1 MTGGRVLSIQTCI
14 SISSSRRFIIF
25 QLVEPLLLHMYHH
38 ITQDMRQLLLY
49 ANHLQI
55 WARQATSV
63 KSTNN
68 RGDTQVWL
76 DHPELL
82 SSHPLQQCQRVWKT
96 GLAYDGNNWILS
108 ALYAGSG
115 AGEYKYLSCQDNI
128 HIFILLDSPP
138 VSTDS
143 YYWPDFYDY
152 QIVKTPD
159 IMVRWVV

>member
-68 RGDTQVWL
+68 RGDTLAWRG
-76 DHPELL
+76 PPALL
-82 SSHPLQQCQRVWKT
+82 TSHPLQQCQRVWKT

-108 ALYAGSG
+108 ALYANCVENELRNINIYFGIPSG
-115 AGEYKYLSCQDNI
+115 RHLFIGP
-128 HIFILLDSPP
+128 IFFL
-138 VSTDS
+138 
-143 YYWPDFYDY
+143 
-152 QIVKTPD
+152 
-159 IMVRWVV
+159 IMISRI